1 MRHLKQFLG
10 YATRRAMCRSVMRT
24 TAFHLYQSPACAP
37 RRDTCRSI
45 IRRPTT
51 VHHLSSPQNMR
62 RDVPCVAVSYDG
74 PRQCVTLSSP
84 QNMRHDAPCVAVS
97 YDGPRQC
104 VTLSSPQNMQRDA
117 PCVAV
122 SYVGPRQC
130 VTFSSPQNM
139 RRDAP
144 CVAVSYNGPRQ
155 CVNLNSPQ
163 NMRRDAPCVAVSYDG
178 PRQCDTLSSSSGMG
192 ISGYVT
198 QCAMCRSV
206 SCAGLF
212 CGFEFTGQ
220 KAPLFN
226 INFYFH
232 CKIRLCLIVPGRH
245 EKMYFAQGSF
255 YLQGILYDIKI
266 FILLIMQRIPLLVF
280 RVIFSPKLRDPS
292 RDLSL

>member
-1 MRHLKQFLG
+1 M
-10 YATRRAMCRSVMRT
+10 
-24 TAFHLYQSPACAP
+24 
-37 RRDTCRSI
+37 RRDAPCVAVSCADARQRFTFTSPQHV
-45 IRRPTT
+45 RRDATLVVALYGGPRQCIT
-51 VHHLSSPQNMR
+51 LSSPQNMR
-62 RDVPCVAVSYDG
+62 RAAPCVAVSYNDPRQCVTLSCPQNMRRDAPCVAVSYDG
-74 PRQCVTLSSP
+74 PRQWVTLSSP

-104 VTLSSPQNMQRDA
+104 
-117 PCVAV
+117 
-122 SYVGPRQC
+122 
-130 VTFSSPQNM
+130 
-139 RRDAP
+139 
-144 CVAVSYNGPRQ
+144 
-155 CVNLNSPQ
+155 
-163 NMRRDAPCVAVSYDG
+163 
-178 PRQCDTLSSSSGMG
+178 DTLSSSSDMG

-198 QCAMCRSV
+198 QCVTV

-220 KAPLFN
+220 IAPLFN

-245 EKMYFAQGSF
+245 EKMYFAQDSF
-255 YLQGILYDIKI
+255 YLQGILNDIKI